1 MRGLSLSVMLQIVC
15 DYQWNM
21 FTSLT
26 RSRNSSVY
34 CSFSKN
40 MIDLLILTCLRTEWY
55 SEPPTDSLTIK
66 TINLERYLYFS
77 LNILEWMSI
86 SQYALEEARFKINLE
101 ILSSQPYKG
110 KKLSVFMFS
119 CFWFSDLSHFL
130 FIIL

>member
-119 CFWFSDLSHFL
+119 YFWFSDLSRFL